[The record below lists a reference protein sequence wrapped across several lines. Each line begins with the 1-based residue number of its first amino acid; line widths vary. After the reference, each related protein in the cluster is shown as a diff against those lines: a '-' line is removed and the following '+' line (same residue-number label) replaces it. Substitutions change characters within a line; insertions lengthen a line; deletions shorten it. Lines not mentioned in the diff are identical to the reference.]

1 MITSKVSYSGN
12 LRTQATHLR
21 SGKEYISDAPLD
33 NNGKGE
39 AFSPTDL
46 VSTALCSCMM
56 TLMGMY
62 ADHENIDLS
71 SMNAEVTK
79 IMAADPRRISE
90 VIIDFDMTKV
100 NVTGDQRI
108 KLERAAITCP
118 VAKSLSKELIQTV
131 NFNY

>member
-12 LRTQATHLR
+12 LRTQATHVR
-21 SGKEYISDAPLD
+21 SGKEYISDAPVD

-56 TLMGMY
+56 TLMGML
-62 ADHENIDLS
+62 AERENIDLS
-71 SMNAEVTK
+71 GMSAEVK
-79 IMAADPRRISE
+79 KLMAAEPRRISE
-90 VIIDFDMTKV
+90 VVIDFDMTKIE
-100 NVTGDQRI
+100 VTTDQRT
-108 KLERAAITCP
+108 KLERAALTCP
-118 VAKSLSKELIQTV
+118 VAVSLSKELKQTI